1 VTAANPTTGANGEP
15 TVAFPAVQPGDA
27 VRLRKAH
34 PCGSRDWTVTRIGA
48 DIGLECAGCGR
59 RVLLT
64 RDDFERR
71 CVRHTAAPV
80 SGEAAS
86 G

>member
-1 VTAANPTTGANGEP
+1 VTEGVDSPR
-15 TVAFPAVQPGDA
+15 FPAVQPGDG
-27 VRLRKAH
+27 VRLRKTH

-48 DIGLECAGCGR
+48 DIGLACAGCGR

-71 CVRHTAAPV
+71 CVRLTPAGAAGE
-80 SGEAAS
+80 SGA
-86 G
+86 